1 MTSEGPAEGNAGRP
15 ALVEAGRLFM
25 RDRALR
31 LGAGL
36 AYYGLITMLPLLVLL
51 IGIMGLLLGEEAA
64 SGDLA
69 RSLEARLGTEVA
81 MAVADLVQSV
91 DAATSF
97 TNLTIFS
104 IAALIFTASVLFVA
118 WKDALNVIWGIE
130 YRGGVKQT
138 LVRRLFGLAVVGGV
152 AALVVALFIAQSV
165 LAMLSNL
172 FSDEAVL
179 DTALRVTTSL
189 VPAFLS
195 GLLLALLYRYGPDRE
210 VPWRWVWSGTVVSIV
225 LVLVLTWGYGIYVDA
240 TSSSAAG
247 VASSALLLIV
257 LVYGIAQVLLFGAEV
272 VKVHGLRHG
281 GGRAEPSV

>member
-1 MTSEGPAEGNAGRP
+1 MQ
-15 ALVEAGRLFM
+15 
-25 RDRALR
+25 DRALR

-81 MAVADLVQSV
+81 LAVADLVQSV

-152 AALVVALFIAQSV
+152 AALVVALFVAQSV

-225 LVLVLTWGYGIYVDA
+225 LVLALTWGYGIYVDA

-257 LVYGIAQVLLFGAEV
+257 LVYGVAQALLYGAEV
-272 VKVHGLRHG
+272 VKVQSQRHG
-281 GGRAEPSV
+281 DDPPQQQ

>member
-1 MTSEGPAEGNAGRP
+1 MQ
-15 ALVEAGRLFM
+15 
-25 RDRALR
+25 DRTLR

-36 AYYGLITMLPLLVLL
+36 AYYGLITMVPLLVLL

-64 SGDLA
+64 SGELA
-69 RSLEARLGTEVA
+69 RSLEDRLGTEVA
-81 MAVADLVQSV
+81 LAAAELVESV
-91 DAATSF
+91 DTATSF
-97 TNLTIFS
+97 ANLTIFS

-138 LVRRLFGLAVVGGV
+138 LFRRLFGLAVVGGM
-152 AALVVALFIAQSV
+152 AALVIALFVAQSV
-165 LAMLSNL
+165 LAMFASL
-172 FSDEAVL
+172 FSEEAIL
-179 DTALRVTTSL
+179 DTALRITTSL
-189 VPAFLS
+189 VPAILS

-210 VPWRWVWSGTVVSIV
+210 VPWRSVWSGTIVSVV
-225 LVLVLTWGYGIYVDA
+225 LVLALTWGYGVYVDA

-272 VKVHGLRHG
+272 VKVHSLRHG